1 MLDLQSIFLAMIV
14 ALLLAIM
21 FSLKILFYIQRNLVR
36 MDENLIRITAKLLEE
51 EDEIELLL
59 KEDLKK
65 ESKIKGKS
73 KKVGVSKKSSKSSSK
88 KSKSNKRVNRRRK

>member
-1 MLDLQSIFLAMIV
+1 MAVLDLQTIFLAGIF
-14 ALLLAIM
+14 ALLIAIAL
-21 FSLKILFYIQRNLVR
+21 SLKLLFYIQRSLIR

-65 ESKIKGKS
+65 ESKKVNKKS
-73 KKVGVSKKSSKSSSK
+73 TKKSSKTKKSNKSRKKSSK
-88 KSKSNKRVNRRRK
+88 KKK

>member
-1 MLDLQSIFLAMIV
+1 MAVLDLQTIFLAGIF
-14 ALLLAIM
+14 ALLIAIAL
-21 FSLKILFYIQRNLVR
+21 SLKLLFYIQRSLIR

-65 ESKIKGKS
+65 NNKSS
-73 KKVGVSKKSSKSSSK
+73 KKSVSKKSTKKTSKAKKSSSK
-88 KSKSNKRVNRRRK
+88 RKSSRKKK